1 MIIRPTDCEENHL
14 INPETIDLNT
24 QTRQLHPFRKRILI
38 SRSFNCLKR
47 HAELNRRLSVFQ
59 ISLMKVHAKGLL
71 RFFFSC
77 IRHVYRVPLFAEEY
91 YNKRTAISV
100 FFSLKRL
107 ARLRKTGDK
116 IRIRNLHNIQS
127 RFLKLFYEKFEL
139 SRKVKAKEKLLVS
152 NYYNIWKELFNRSIA
167 VKKATKR
174 RVFTGWKKIVFKKQD
189 HSARICKF
197 LLAKLERNQQKV
209 FQGLIFNLE
218 KAKLRKFLTEKSN
231 KNTLKSFFNFW
242 TGKIELITRGKNCQV
257 TRERTLTKKVFESLR
272 IRRNMLEK
280 QSETIKG
287 ITLRTFLHIWK
298 TRLIVI
304 RSLGTKRRTHFKR
317 KILITWRKKLIKR
330 NAAEAILE
338 AIASAKKRLDMF
350 FLKNAFISFRSMRSV
365 TIPLPQMG
373 NHEDISSRLSS
384 IKARFGQ
391 AILGGVINSPNLPYS
406 RFPIDH
412 TRTFE
417 QKINFF
423 AKKNPE
429 NPIHQRVIY
438 SVSPDQVYL
447 ESKDFIH
454 PPISETRISEAHET
468 RNLQVE
474 LDRSQIN
481 PPLTE
486 SRVSNSSETKNF
498 EVELDK
504 NQTNSLS
511 ESIRSEETINQDLIR
526 EKYEYLKANLS
537 TLSLQDKARLKAEV
551 ESLIEKQSKKAGSV
565 SL

>member
-1 MIIRPTDCEENHL
+1 MIIRPTDCEENHF
-14 INPETIDLNT
+14 INPQTVDLNI
-24 QTRQLHPFRKRILI
+24 QTRQLHLFRKKILV

-47 HAELNRRLSVFQ
+47 HAESNRRRSVFQ

-77 IRHVYRVPLFAEEY
+77 IRQVYRVPPFAEQY
-91 YNKRTAISV
+91 FNKRTAISV

-107 ARLRKTGDK
+107 AILRKAGDK
-116 IRIRNLHNIQS
+116 IKIRNLHDIQS
-127 RFLKLFYEKFEL
+127 RFLKLFYDKFQL
-139 SRKVKAKEKLLVS
+139 SRKVKAKENLLIS
-152 NYYNIWKELFNRSIA
+152 NYYKIWKEIFNRFLA
-167 VKKATKR
+167 LKKATKR
-174 RVFTGWKKIVFKKQD
+174 RVFTGWKQIVFKKQD

-197 LLAKLERNQQKV
+197 LLTKLERDQQKV
-209 FQGLIFNLE
+209 FQGLFFNLE

-231 KNTLKSFFNFW
+231 KNTLRSSFNFW
-242 TGKIELITRGKNCQV
+242 TGKIELITRGKKCQV
-257 TRERTLTKKVFESLR
+257 TREKRLTQKAFESFR
-272 IRRNMLEK
+272 IRRNLLGK
-280 QSETIKG
+280 KSETIKG
-287 ITLRTFLHIWK
+287 ITLRTFLHLWK
-298 TRLIVI
+298 TRLVVI
-304 RSLGTKRRTHFKR
+304 RSFGTKRRIQIKR

-338 AIASAKKRLDMF
+338 AITSAKKRVDLLF
-350 FLKNAFISFRSMRSV
+350 SKNAFALFRSMKSV
-365 TIPLPQMG
+365 TMPLPQMG

-391 AILGGVINSPNLPYS
+391 VVLGGVINSPNLPFS
-406 RFPIDH
+406 RFSSDH

-417 QKINFF
+417 PKFNFF

-454 PPISETRISEAHET
+454 PPISETRISDARET

-474 LDRSQIN
+474 LDRSQTN

-511 ESIRSEETINQDLIR
+511 ESIRSEEAINQDLIR

-537 TLSLQDKARLKAEV
+537 TLSLQDKTRLKAEV
-551 ESLIEKQSKKAGSV
+551 ESLIEKQSRKAGSV